1 MADTKIQAVVA
12 VDTTQAEGAFARVE
26 QSAGKMASGVKRM
39 GEDAAKGM
47 DGIGKGADTAAQK
60 VERDAKSIIGSIQRL
75 SAQYE
80 SGEKNSSKYFEAL
93 AKQRGISTDALKPYL
108 LQLDAAK
115 AKQDAAAAS
124 LGNMGVSA
132 KQTAA
137 ALRGVPAQFTD
148 IFTSLQGGQA
158 PMTVL
163 LQQGGQLK
171 DMFGGVG
178 NAARAMGGY
187 VLGLINPFTL
197 AAGAAGAIAVAAYQG
212 SKELEAFNKT
222 LILNGGA
229 SGVAADSLMSM
240 ANSISDVSKSV
251 TQSKA
256 ASAIDEIVRAGVR
269 GETQIKRFS
278 LAAAEFEAA
287 GGGAASEVAKNFEAL
302 AKEPLQA
309 SLKLT
314 QSLGY
319 LTEAT
324 YQQIKALDDQG
335 RMVEAATIAQDA
347 YADVIENRTP
357 KLVDNLGS
365 LQTAWN
371 SVATMA
377 KKAWD
382 AMLNVG
388 RADTLADQISAVE
401 KRLDQ
406 ARKNMAVGT
415 GGGFDAYDPRRS
427 ADAALLD
434 SLKEQ
439 QKLLTRSAAMTGE
452 RAQVEKERINFL
464 AQGDKFLTSE
474 QKQQKEI
481 LAVQQLRIKGIIT
494 EREEETRIAAIRA
507 QSAKKGGTSTKAVK
521 DEFGDLYNSLT
532 MKDVGLDPS
541 FYKDLNILYEG
552 YKKGRIGID
561 DYRGAV
567 EKLVETQRFATDA
580 QKAQATAQAAAA
592 QSNNAAFDAE
602 FAAIEKKRL
611 ANEAQIKNGREMLEQ
626 IQFETSLIG
635 MNTQQREQAIA
646 MRELERSG
654 IVKGTQAYEAYA
666 EAIKKGMMDRAA
678 QQEMLDFWKQIDSTA
693 ESVFMDIAMNG
704 EDAFKRIGESIKR
717 EVIQMLYE
725 MTVKKWIFQIAGVS
739 SGGGGGTDWISLAGK
754 AYDYYTTGSTAGVG
768 SAIGSGAGTVGGT
781 YAAAGVSDAAVV
793 TNSTPATTSTGMYGY
808 MGYAALIAA
817 AVLVAE
823 NLYEKG
829 YNRAAVGLGDPQ
841 TGQIGQYSS
850 YTSDPN
856 MSNSTGYEIGVAN
869 FTRSLYD
876 WLGMSEKWSDILSGT
891 VRMATLLGRKLTG
904 YGLEAEIVGGDV
916 SVSGYAD
923 YKGGLFRSDKTV
935 DVAVDERDAN
945 ALKAQVEA
953 MQQGTRAMAQAMG
966 YSTEEIDN
974 YTGSLKLNFKGVE
987 NSAEAA
993 ERLQKAMDDMQFSM
1007 LKAASGS
1014 NLSREEFDK
1023 FMEGVQ
1029 ASIEAAGIS
1038 SAGIADILVQGMTGR
1053 LSEADVG
1060 DQLASTIVGGIYNA
1074 IAGQYAAVIAESFM
1088 ASIITPIFTAIT
1100 AGVPISQAISQAAID
1115 SVVATAQNAA
1125 AALNAIFS
1133 DASFR
1138 DAIAG
1143 IEAAIGG
1150 VAGAATSINVPSFGT
1165 PTSVVSDVNEA
1176 EQERY
1181 DLETELLTLLGQTT
1195 VLRERELAA
1204 LDESN
1209 QSLQLQI
1216 WALEDSKD
1224 AVDSAMDA
1232 LTRAI
1237 ESQREILQEQLT
1249 DALDVEQSLNDI
1261 FGILKDSIADLRGE
1275 VEGASAMSANAGMEA
1290 IRAAIS
1296 GTEIDSE
1303 TLSDAI
1309 DAVRT
1314 AIEDTT
1320 YETAFER
1327 DRAVLS
1333 FAGELS
1339 TLAGVTEK
1347 ELSTAEQ
1354 QVALLEEQLEALDV
1368 QLDTAQQQIDA
1379 LYGVDTSV
1387 KSVEEAVT
1395 ALTVAMAGYSAAVEA
1410 AALVSVSN
1418 GAAPEV
1424 SSSGGS
1430 SGGYSGSSGGSSSAA
1445 WTADGYWSKNPDLQ
1459 SEYQRLLGLDPSQSD
1474 PKFNKDSSLSYR
1486 DEYLKWHWET
1496 LGKSEGRKFAKG
1508 GAFTNGI
1515 VQGPTAFNMGLM
1527 GEAGPEAIL
1536 PLTNVNG
1543 RLGVGSSD
1551 SKKTDEL
1558 LQKVLREME
1567 SFHFNSISEAK
1578 AGNKMLKK
1586 WDGDGIPETREVT
1599 A

>member
-1 MADTKIQAVVA
+1 MADMKIQGEVSL
-12 VDTTQAEGAFARVE
+12 DTTKAEGAFARVE
-26 QSAGKMASGVKRM
+26 QSAGKMAAGVKKA
-39 GEDAAKGM
+39 GADAAKGV
-47 DGIGKGADTAAQK
+47 DGIGNGSEAASKK
-60 VERDAKSIIGSIQRL
+60 VESSTKSMIGMIQRL
-75 SAQYE
+75 TAQYE
-80 SGEKNSSKYFEAL
+80 AGEKNSSKYFEAI
-93 AKQRGISTDALKPYL
+93 AKQRGINSEALRPYL
-108 LQLDAAK
+108 AQLDAAK
-115 AKQDAAAAS
+115 AKQDAAAGSLKGFSGVADQAKATILS
-124 LGNMGVSA
+124 LGGAMAGAFSVRAFFSAADAVTSLNNQLKLATGSAETAKSAYLGLFEVAQRSRTGFTELGSTFASISRAADGLGLSQQQLLKLTETIGNAITVSGSSAGASSAALVQLSQGLASGVLRGEELNSIMEQTPRLARAIADGLGVPIGKLREMGKAGELSAQAVISALQSQSDVLTGEVQDSVLTVGQAFTQLQNSAVGLSGEIDRVTGSTSTMAGIMSSASSSLDDVTRAMRGVEGTGADLAGVVGGGIATVFETVTVLGANVAYTLTQIGKELGGLAAQAVAVAKLDFAVAGDIGRLMREDAAKARKEIDALTDRVLNARSVSA
-132 KQTAA
+132 KISASLSGVDTRAEDARLARSGVSELLKKETAAVNSAAAANKAKAAIDKEAAAAARELAEARKRDFEVVELRNKAVGEAWKEEQERSQAAIDAAADLIESRQLAAQGAQAELEQQKQRNAEYGLEGMALVELQNARLLDAAA
-137 ALRGVPAQFTD
+137 ALDRQAALAQD
-148 IFTSLQGGQA
+148 VDLSGLLSDAYRAEADALRNLAEARKAGEVKRQQA
-158 PMTVL
+158 E
-163 LQQGGQLK
+163 
-171 DMFGGVG
+171 D
-178 NAARAMGGY
+178 
-187 VLGLINPFTL
+187 
-197 AAGAAGAIAVAAYQG
+197 
-212 SKELEAFNKT
+212 
-222 LILNGGA
+222 
-229 SGVAADSLMSM
+229 
-240 ANSISDVSKSV
+240 
-251 TQSKA
+251 
-256 ASAIDEIVRAGVR
+256 
-269 GETQIKRFS
+269 
-278 LAAAEFEAA
+278 AAE
-287 GGGAASEVAKNFEAL
+287 
-302 AKEPLQA
+302 
-309 SLKLT
+309 
-314 QSLGY
+314 
-319 LTEAT
+319 
-324 YQQIKALDDQG
+324 
-335 RMVEAATIAQDA
+335 
-347 YADVIENRTP
+347 
-357 KLVDNLGS
+357 
-365 LQTAWN
+365 
-371 SVATMA
+371 
-377 KKAWD
+377 
-382 AMLNVG
+382 
-388 RADTLADQISAVE
+388 
-401 KRLDQ
+401 
-406 ARKNMAVGT
+406 
-415 GGGFDAYDPRRS
+415 
-427 ADAALLD
+427 
-434 SLKEQ
+434 
-439 QKLLTRSAAMTGE
+439 
-452 RAQVEKERINFL
+452 
-464 AQGDKFLTSE
+464 
-474 QKQQKEI
+474 
-481 LAVQQLRIKGIIT
+481 QLRMW
-494 EREEETRIAAIRA
+494 
-507 QSAKKGGTSTKAVK
+507 K
-521 DEFGDLYNSLT
+521 D
-532 MKDVGLDPS
+532 
-541 FYKDLNILYEG
+541 
-552 YKKGRIGID
+552 
-561 DYRGAV
+561 
-567 EKLVETQRFATDA
+567 
-580 QKAQATAQAAAA
+580 
-592 QSNNAAFDAE
+592 
-602 FAAIEKKRL
+602 IE
-611 ANEAQIKNGREMLEQ
+611 
-626 IQFETSLIG
+626 
-635 MNTQQREQAIA
+635 
-646 MRELERSG
+646 
-654 IVKGTQAYEAYA
+654 
-666 EAIKKGMMDRAA
+666 
-678 QQEMLDFWKQIDSTA
+678 STA
-693 ESVFMDIAMNG
+693 ESVFMDIALNG

-717 EVIQMLYE
+717 EVIQLLYE

-739 SGGGGGTDWISLAGK
+739 TGGGGGTDWMSLAGK
-754 AYDYYTTGSTAGVG
+754 AYDYYTGGASAAG
-768 SAIGSGAGTVGGT
+768 SAASYGS
-781 YAAAGVSDAAVV
+781 YAAAGGSYAASTVGDAAVV
-793 TNSTPATTSTGMYGY
+793 SYGSTAASGSAAGGASAIYGY

-823 NLYEKG
+823 NLYSKG
-829 YNRAAVGLGDPQ
+829 YNRAALGYGDVS

-856 MSNSTGYEIGVAN
+856 ISQSNMQYSPAMLMTTFDRTMMDALGV
-869 FTRSLYD
+869 
-876 WLGMSEKWSDILSGT
+876 SEKWADIFSGT
-891 VRMATLLGRKLTG
+891 VRMATLVGRKLSG
-904 YGLEAEIVGGDV
+904 YGLEAEFVNGDV

-1014 NLSREEFDK
+1014 SLSREEFDK

-1115 SVVATAQNAA
+1115 NVVATAQNAA

-1143 IEAAIGG
+1143 IESAISG
-1150 VAGAATSINVPSFGT
+1150 VAGAATSVSVPSFSA
-1165 PTSVVSDVNEA
+1165 PTSVVDEVNEA

-1209 QSLQLQI
+1209 QALQLQI

-1261 FGILKDSIADLRGE
+1261 FGILKDSIADLRGD

-1474 PKFNKDSSLSYR
+1474 AKFNKDSSLSYR

-1496 LGKSEGRKFAKG
+1496 LGKTEGRKFAKG

-1527 GEAGPEAIL
+1527 GEEDPEAIM
-1536 PLTNVNG
+1536 PLANVNG
-1543 RLGVGSSD
+1543 RLGVSSTG

-1558 LQKVLREME
+1558 LQKVLDEME
-1567 SFHFNSISEAK
+1567 LFHLNSISEAK
-1578 AGNKMLKK
+1578 TGNKMLKK
-1586 WDGDGIPETREVT
+1586 WDGNGIPETREVT